1 MTLGVTLGRRAGGRQ
16 RWRVAAGG
24 EVHAEGLLVIRP
36 DALWTSGLGAGM
48 ARGADGDYGVKG

>member
-1 MTLGVTLGRRAGGRQ
+1 MADASDGV
-16 RWRVAAGG
+16 WPAGG